1 MRKGRRNLQVLLV
14 GAILMVVGISVAFAA
29 LSTALNITTNSV
41 TSLGSPD
48 ISWNIGFTGT
58 SATATVGGT
67 SATGRSCGTA
77 TITATSVTVGATTL
91 SKPDDSCT
99 YTLTIKN
106 SGTITGTLASITPTK
121 PTGTNV
127 TCGTASGSTMVC
139 GNITYKLTTDST
151 GSTALTTGGQLAANG
166 TRTIYL
172 VIKYTGSSLNSSA
185 VTQSSGSFAIT
196 YNQT

>member
-48 ISWNIGFTGT
+48 ISWNIGFTGS
-58 SATATVGGT
+58 SASPTVGGT

-77 TITATSVTVGATTL
+77 AITATSVTVGATTL

-121 PTGTNV
+121 PTGSGV
-127 TCGTASGSTMVC
+127 TCATASGATMVC
-139 GNITYKLTTDST
+139 GNITYKLTTDSA
-151 GSTALTTGGQLAANG
+151 GSTTLTTGGALAANG

-172 VIKYTGSSLNSSA
+172 VIKYTGTTLNSSA